1 VFLNEAAGPS
11 WHGLWHYYHFAVENI
26 LGGFAALGTIDST
39 STTKN
44 VPDRIIIPW
53 NTGWHD
59 KYAMNDVVVDAI
71 FANAVVEQDQW
82 GRLEQQ
88 GWIFFEQ
95 SKFGVALHFTA
106 AQ

>member
-1 VFLNEAAGPS
+1 
-11 WHGLWHYYHFAVENI
+11 
-26 LGGFAALGTIDST
+26 
-39 STTKN
+39 
-44 VPDRIIIPW
+44 
-53 NTGWHD
+53 
-59 KYAMNDVVVDAI
+59 VVVDAI